1 MRTRHIGTLAA
12 LAFAVVLT
20 TAGLMAFA
28 QSTTSDKGSK
38 IKSFKPFKP
47 IEPLPE
53 MMAGQRKLYTEIKD
67 GILDKT
73 WEEAA
78 TSAWIL
84 AEIANAN
91 QYQRNDQDYRK
102 FAGRLSKEAV
112 TLAKQLKK
120 PDERGAKE
128 TVARIGRTCKA
139 CHEQFKK
146 D

>member
-1 MRTRHIGTLAA
+1 MPLTGRGTGSRSLGCIIRHSP
-12 LAFAVVLT
+12 FS
-20 TAGLMAFA
+20 GLLIVILP
-28 QSTTSDKGSK
+28 SIRPK
-38 IKSFKPFKP
+38 IKPVKP

-91 QYQRNDQDYRK
+91 QYQNDDKDYRK
-102 FAGRLSKEAV
+102 FAGRLSKEAA

-120 PDERGAKE
+120 QDERGAKE

>member
-1 MRTRHIGTLAA
+1 MRTRPIGTLAA

-28 QSTTSDKGSK
+28 QSTQSDTGSK
-38 IKSFKPFKP
+38 IKPFKP

-91 QYQRNDQDYRK
+91 QYQNDDKDYRK
-102 FAGRLSKEAV
+102 FAGRLSKEAA

-120 PDERGAKE
+120 QDERGAKE